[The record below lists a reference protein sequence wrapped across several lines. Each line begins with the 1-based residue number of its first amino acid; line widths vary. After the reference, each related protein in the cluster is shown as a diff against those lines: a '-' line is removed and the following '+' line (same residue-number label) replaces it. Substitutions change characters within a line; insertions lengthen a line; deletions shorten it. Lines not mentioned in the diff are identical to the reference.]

1 VRDRSTV
8 PLDVVPDD
16 TAESSSLLDNM
27 PALAGILWARQW
39 QVYHLSKFA
48 DESLTQAQ
56 TLLGALSKRA
66 WNGAFPREGKDRT
79 DVLKMADVSIVLA
92 EVLDCIDLA
101 TEQLAALNVDIRN
114 RLEDDES

>member
-16 TAESSSLLDNM
+16 VSDSSSLLDNL
-27 PALAGILWARQW
+27 PALTGVLWIRQW
-39 QVYHLSKFA
+39 QVYHTASFSSEALRQADSLLRSLSTMASK
-48 DESLTQAQ
+48 
-56 TLLGALSKRA
+56 GAV
-66 WNGAFPREGKDRT
+66 PREGRERRDA
-79 DVLKMADVSIVLA
+79 LKMAEVSTVLTQ
-92 EVLDCIDLA
+92 VLDCIDLA